1 MDAHNDVEEHGS
13 CKKVDVYL
21 PLMVMHMPYRRRYVS
36 LSHEGYSVICV
47 RLVL

>member
-1 MDAHNDVEEHGS
+1 MHITMWKNTDLA
-13 CKKVDVYL
+13 KKVDVYL

-36 LSHEGYSVICV
+36 LSHEGYSVLCV